1 MMMSLRRRATV
12 QLKEAVM
19 TVMRVVLKLKRL
31 PLLGSGSRQ
40 S

>member
-1 MMMSLRRRATV
+1 MAFRMRQAV

-31 PLLGSGSRQ
+31 PLLGSQRQ
-40 S
+40 R